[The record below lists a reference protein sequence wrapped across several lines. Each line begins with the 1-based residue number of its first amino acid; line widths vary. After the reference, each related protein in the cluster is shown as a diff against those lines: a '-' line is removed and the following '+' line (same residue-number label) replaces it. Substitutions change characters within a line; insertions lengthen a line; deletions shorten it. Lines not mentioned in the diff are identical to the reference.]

1 MPNLHKNQVDQKFTD
16 FQKFY
21 WIHQFHFRDLAEG
34 QDWIVADI
42 DYRFAELLKNVNR
55 IAKEIKA
62 DVAQTNKKLDSL
74 GSNIGQMKKPSHQSI
89 WD

>member
-1 MPNLHKNQVDQKFTD
+1 MH
-16 FQKFY
+16 
-21 WIHQFHFRDLAEG
+21 HQFHFSDLAEG
-34 QDWIVADI
+34 QEWIVADI

-74 GSNIGQMKKPSHQSI
+74 GSNIGQLKKPIHQSI

>member
-1 MPNLHKNQVDQKFTD
+1 MGKTYGHIFSVCLVKKKSLYLQLNLMQKLS
-16 FQKFY
+16 QIN
-21 WIHQFHFRDLAEG
+21 IH
-34 QDWIVADI
+34 
-42 DYRFAELLKNVNR
+42 KNVNR

-74 GSNIGQMKKPSHQSI
+74 GSNIGQMKKPSRQSI

>member
-1 MPNLHKNQVDQKFTD
+1 MH
-16 FQKFY
+16 
-21 WIHQFHFRDLAEG
+21 HQFHFSDLAEG
-34 QDWIVADI
+34 QEWIVADI

-74 GSNIGQMKKPSHQSI
+74 GRNIGQLKKPIHQSI